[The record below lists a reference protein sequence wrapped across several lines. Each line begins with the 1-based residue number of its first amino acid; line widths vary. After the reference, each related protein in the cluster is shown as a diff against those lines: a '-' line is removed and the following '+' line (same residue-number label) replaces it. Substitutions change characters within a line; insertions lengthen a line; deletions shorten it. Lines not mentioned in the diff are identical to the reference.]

1 MVDVALEV
9 LRRNDDDPQAACE
22 MLAEF
27 QSRVQRLVREN
38 ADSELFQGEEVTIAE
53 HALNATDW
61 DPNRA
66 FASAQDTALAVQQ
79 TRALIKAQGYRQF
92 TPVES
97 TLPALT
103 AAEGKPH
110 TATAMLLGMPEPPA
124 PLHQAPRVV
133 APHCS
138 APPVQRRG
146 QASEEE
152 DGCAVM

>member
-9 LRRNDDDPQAACE
+9 LRRNDDDPHAACE

-27 QSRVQRLVREN
+27 QSRVQRLVRGN

-61 DPNRA
+61 DLNRA
-66 FASAQDTALAVQQ
+66 FASPHDTALAVQQ

-97 TLPALT
+97 ILPALT

-124 PLHQAPRVV
+124 P
-133 APHCS
+133 
-138 APPVQRRG
+138 PVQRRG
-146 QASEEE
+146 QASEED